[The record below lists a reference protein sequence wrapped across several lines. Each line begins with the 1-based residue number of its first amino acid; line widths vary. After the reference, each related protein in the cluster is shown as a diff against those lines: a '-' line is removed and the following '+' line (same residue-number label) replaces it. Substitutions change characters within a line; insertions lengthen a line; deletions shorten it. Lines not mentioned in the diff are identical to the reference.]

1 MADAG
6 ITSLSLGSTVSHDF
20 TSGGD
25 AIFAQGKALLA
36 NGGSI
41 TSYALGLNRFD
52 LQA

>member
-1 MADAG
+1 MAEAG
-6 ITSLSLGSTVSHDF
+6 IASLEVQAAPSNAS